1 MTLNLRPQLEV
12 RDLELV
18 LALSESGSTAA
29 AAQALHL
36 TQSAISRA
44 LGQAEERLGTRFFE
58 RVARGVVPTAAGAR
72 LVAAAPRLLS
82 ELKEVERSLLLPVA
96 PLRRV
101 RLVCEC
107 YTAYRWLPS
116 AVAQLSQRMPD
127 LQLSIQT
134 EHTRDPVSALVSG
147 KIDVALLTTGQLP
160 KGDASLAQQP
170 LFSDEVVF
178 VISAQHPLA
187 RQKSITLAD
196 LEQHPLI
203 TTHVPPAEVSWFM
216 RSVFGRRKPRLSF
229 VRLPLTEAI
238 VDAARAGMGVAVLS
252 EWIADGYLDDGSL
265 VAKRLAKGP
274 LRRAWRIAYRR
285 DALDTAQ
292 RLMVAL
298 SKSAPR
304 LARS

>member
-1 MTLNLRPQLEV
+1 MALNLRPQLEV

-18 LALSESGSTAA
+18 LALAESGSTAA

-44 LGQAEERLGTRFFE
+44 LGQAEDRLGTRLFE
-58 RVARGVVPTAAGAR
+58 RGARGVVPTTAGAR
-72 LVAAAPRLLS
+72 LIAAAPRLLTD
-82 ELKEVERSLLLPVA
+82 LNEVERSLLVPVA
-96 PLRRV
+96 PLRLV

-116 AVAQLSQRMPD
+116 AAAQLSQRMPD

-147 KIDVALLTTGQLP
+147 QIDVALLTTGRLP
-160 KGDASLAQQP
+160 KGDVSLAEQP
-170 LFSDEVVF
+170 LFSDELVF
-178 VISAQHPLA
+178 VISTQHPLA
-187 RQKSITLAD
+187 RKKSLTPAD
-196 LEQHPLI
+196 LEQHSLI
-203 TTHVPPAEVSWFM
+203 TAYTPPAEVSWFV
-216 RSVFGRRKPRLSF
+216 RSVFGRRKPRLSLL
-229 VRLPLTEAI
+229 RLPLTEAI

-252 EWIADGYLDDGSL
+252 EWMASGYLDDGSL
-265 VAKRLAKGP
+265 VVRRLEKGP

-292 RLMVAL
+292 RLLVAL

-304 LARS
+304 LTRP